1 MSQFDEARDLLG
13 HAGEELAAI
22 QNLYQKS
29 LDEKSIKSVLLIAI
43 KNFMENLRSALD
55 FTARGLY
62 YKYGAPTKATPRI
75 YFPYALK
82 HQSLSDF
89 RKSNRIEKCIPGLSA
104 SRPDVVTAIE
114 DMQHW
119 SSGYA
124 WLPDFMDLNNEN
136 KHKRLTPQTRKE
148 SKQLKISSGGIS
160 IGLSEGVSI
169 QMGEGTSIHMGGAV
183 IPGGQTIDVDNPPII
198 LGEGRSQI
206 ITWVSFH
213 FAANDRPVIPFL
225 SEVLDGVS
233 QIVNDL
239 SAR

>member
-1 MSQFDEARDLLG
+1 MSQFDEARDLVG

-22 QNLYQKS
+22 QNLYQES

-62 YKYGAPTKATPRI
+62 SKYGAPSKADPRI
-75 YFPYALK
+75 YFPYAVK
-82 HQSLSDF
+82 HQSLSAF
-89 RKSNRIEKCIPGLSA
+89 RKSKRIEQCIPGLRS
-104 SRPDVVTAIE
+104 SRPDIVTAVE
-114 DMQHW
+114 EMQHW
-119 SSGYA
+119 NSGYA

-136 KHKRLTPQTRKE
+136 KHERLTPQTRKE
-148 SKQLKISSGGIS
+148 SKQLKISSGGAS
-160 IGLSEGVSI
+160 IGLGEGASI
-169 QMGEGTSIHMGGAV
+169 QMGQGTSIQIGRAV
-183 IPGGQTIDVDNPPII
+183 IPGGQRIDVDNPPVV
-198 LGEGRSQI
+198 LGEGRSEI

-225 SEVLDGVS
+225 TEVLDGVR